1 MNSAKGHIQTVP
13 VIYTT
18 DKPYFLWH
26 LWGMDKPQIPVSTNI
41 RYKHFLQW
49 VKQRFKIVYVL

>member
-18 DKPYFLWH
+18 DKPYFSMAFM
-26 LWGMDKPQIPVSTNI
+26 GNG
-41 RYKHFLQW
+41 
-49 VKQRFKIVYVL
+49 